1 MSSFNMSTRS
11 NQNINDDYMVD
22 ERRAG
27 GGSSIGGRNNVEKIQ
42 RKRPRAPEREDKKNR
57 PGRPNRPGKPLW

>member
-1 MSSFNMSTRS
+1 MSSFNMSSRA
-11 NQNINDDYMVD
+11 NQNNIHDYMDD

-27 GGSSIGGRNNVEKIQ
+27 GGSIGGRNNVEKIQ

-57 PGRPNRPGKPLW
+57 PNRPNRPGKPLW